1 MKNYSYYQHTSLKTK
16 ILNQIRKV
24 FIDGYPEKFLLNR
37 IAASGD
43 SRFWLKVIPPEY
55 LYPTSS
61 WRYCERNGIQ
71 LKLNISNV
79 VDHLKYFLFKDAGFE
94 NFLNLL
100 QPHFTILD
108 IGANI
113 GMTALEFANKAS
125 TGKVVCFEPS
135 PSNFERLKENISLND
150 FKNII
155 TSKTGIGT
163 VPGQFKLYN
172 VVDNNP
178 GMKRILEEAES
189 ANFESETIV
198 VDTLES
204 QLEKLNIHQIDA
216 IKIDVEGFELEVLKS
231 AITILENFKPVLF
244 IELDD
249 NNLKDQHSSALQ
261 LINYLIGL
269 DYKIYNALDDKQ
281 LLDADYDYS
290 NCHFDIIC
298 QHTHFLPKKNLY

>member
-1 MKNYSYYQHTSLKTK
+1 MKNYSYHHQTSLKTK

-37 IAASGD
+37 IAKSGVNG
-43 SRFWLKVIPPEY
+43 FWIKVIPPEY

-79 VDHLKYFLFKDAGFE
+79 VDHLKYFLFDDTGFE
-94 NFLNLL
+94 NFLKLV
-100 QPHFTILD
+100 QPHFTVLD

-113 GMTALEFANKAS
+113 GMTALEFAKKVP
-125 TGKVVCFEPS
+125 TGRVVCFEPS
-135 PSNFERLKENISLND
+135 PSNFNRLSENIDLND

-155 TSKTGIGT
+155 TSNTGIGS
-163 VPGQFKLYN
+163 VAGQFRLFN
-172 VVDNNP
+172 VVESNP
-178 GMKRILEEAES
+178 GMKRILNDAEMG
-189 ANFESETIV
+189 NFETETIV

-204 QLEKLNIHQIDA
+204 QLEQLDIDGVHA
-216 IKIDVEGFELEVLKS
+216 IKIDVEGFEMEVLKS
-231 AITILENFKPVLF
+231 ATTFLEKCKPILF

-249 NNLKDQHSSALQ
+249 NNLKEQHSSALL
-261 LINYLIGL
+261 LIKYLIGL
-269 DYKIYNALDDKQ
+269 DYKIFKALDDQQQ
-281 LLDADYDYS
+281 LDLNYEYS

-298 QHTHFLPKKNLY
+298 Q